1 MNTIYRL
8 EWKSEIQPLL
18 VFSVGDILP
27 VLNSRVSSLLPLPA
41 IRYGLGVLTSSG
53 PDMVGEGIVF
63 RHRIGIT
70 PPTPN
75 AGIELEYHTS
85 GQNIATPFCLGWKG
99 ESTAQGWFK
108 ADDVTTL
115 LSIYQMLFQE
125 VRSRFEDIFVV
136 LIEIVGLL
144 PIEQIY
150 DRALKKP
157 VNQGNVLITSPE
169 HQNDYFRAE
178 MIRQDLN
185 IQNTAGTKL
194 FPLAIVGI
202 GYFPGSVHPSL
213 KRLETA
219 VFYAPPTLGKVTQQV
234 NSPIKTHSHAIGW
247 KDTALFQ
254 LLLST
259 SKQEKAIMRTDFDLL
274 IDQIAS
280 LKPDYIVHLDEWS
293 QLYSGYLQVFVATS
307 DAISFQ

>member
-1 MNTIYRL
+1 MNSLYQL
-8 EWKSEIQPLL
+8 DWKSEIQPLHVL
-18 VFSVGDILP
+18 GVGDLIE
-27 VLNSRVSSLLPLPA
+27 VLNSRVSSLVPLPA
-41 IRYGLGVLTSSG
+41 VRYGLGVLTSSG
-53 PDMVGEGIVF
+53 ADMVGEGIVF
-63 RHRIGIT
+63 RHHIGIT

-85 GQNIATPFCLGWKG
+85 GQNITTPFCFGWEG
-99 ESTAQGWFK
+99 EATAYGWFK
-108 ADDVTTL
+108 ADSRTTL
-115 LSIYQMLFQE
+115 LGIYEMLFQE
-125 VRSRFEDIFVV
+125 VRSRFEGINVV
-136 LIEIVGLL
+136 LIEFVGLL
-144 PIEQIY
+144 PINQIY

-157 VNQGNVLITSPE
+157 VNQGSVLITSTK

-185 IQNTAGTKL
+185 TQYTAGTKL

-202 GYFPGSVHPSL
+202 GYFPGSVHPSV

-254 LLLST
+254 LLLSK